1 MSLLTHRVEQTFHSS
16 DRRAPTRSTARWAMI
31 RRVCSRAMAVLLM
44 VGMLAGLIALKTV
57 IFLPRYKY

>member
-1 MSLLTHRVEQTFHSS
+1 MSQLTHRVEQTIHSS
-16 DRRAPTRSTARWAMI
+16 DRRSTARWAMI